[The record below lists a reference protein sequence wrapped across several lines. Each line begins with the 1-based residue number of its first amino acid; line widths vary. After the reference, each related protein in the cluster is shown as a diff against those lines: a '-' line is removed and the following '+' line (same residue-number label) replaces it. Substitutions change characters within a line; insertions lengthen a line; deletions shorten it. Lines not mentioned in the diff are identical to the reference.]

1 MLAQVPSSDNYT
13 KVVLKGSLGLC
24 GYRSVVVRVSTRTR
38 LVPKANFVGLWLQN
52 NSVKIRVHTD
62 RAIKI
67 ISVHVS
73 NIGDNNQFSC
83 PDMQREKQLILN
95 LSAYK
100 DSKVNDAQHRS
111 VSTLLIL
118 WLQSLGAM
126 VPTDLLICAA
136 SLSRASG
143 LQVFRLQVFRLQDFR
158 SSDFRSLGLQG
169 FRTSGLQVFRTS
181 GPYFSPDTSSGTV
194 FLSVVNRYVS
204 CD

>member
-13 KVVLKGSLGLC
+13 NVVLKGSLGLC
-24 GYRSVVVRVSTRTR
+24 GYRSVVVCVSTRTR
-38 LVPKANFVGLWLQN
+38 LVPKANFVDLWLQN

-67 ISVHVS
+67 ISVHMN
-73 NIGDNNQFSC
+73 NISDINQFSC

-95 LSAYK
+95 LSDYK

-126 VPTDLLICAA
+126 VPTDLLVCAA

-143 LQVFRLQVFRLQDFR
+143 LQTSGHKIFRSSDFR
-158 SSDFRSLGLQG
+158 SSDFRS
-169 FRTSGLQVFRTS
+169 SDLQVFRS
-181 GPYFSPDTSSGTV
+181 
-194 FLSVVNRYVS
+194 
-204 CD
+204 